1 MSNGTGQDSG
11 IFFGQRDK
19 LKILPRNGTARTAC
33 QNPRQV
39 AGQDNYYFYVKI
51 MDRTHQDMILTVC
64 PVLGQNK
71 KEEKKGTAGQPD
83 SRTAGQPDSGTA
95 GQGTFFVPRQRDIQR
110 DVPALGKF

>member
-64 PVLGQNK
+64 PVPGQNK
-71 KEEKKGTAGQPD
+71 KEEKKG
-83 SRTAGQPDSGTA
+83 TAGQPDSGTA

-110 DVPALGKF
+110 DVPALGKL